1 MKTKNKATAFKTR
14 ITKEN
19 IDFLIKGLQNR
30 GFVANKAD
38 LISWYMRDCDK
49 FLVFD
54 CKGIHGCI
62 CIVGEGNPRVE
73 VDNDTFLFL
82 SESCIKYP
90 IIDIGNKSFKDDVLN
105 LSIGDFFISTGFVN
119 FDRFSCVSRRT
130 KDMNEIYEDAFYAK
144 SAFSDD
150 RIYKD
155 GTIYYPTLW

>member
-1 MKTKNKATAFKTR
+1 MKIKNKATAFKTR
-14 ITKEN
+14 VTKEN
-19 IDFLIKGLQNR
+19 IDFLIKGLQDR
-30 GFVANKAD
+30 GFVANKSD

-82 SESCIKYP
+82 SESRIKYP